1 MKMTSSKS
9 CDLIALDRS
18 SFQELEVCLC
28 ISLLSV
34 IRRSWPWV
42 NLCCEDRSSKE
53 KVCVSETG
61 WVMRWLLVKL
71 RMWCGVGLKRGM
83 MIIA

>member
-18 SFQELEVCLC
+18 SFQLFEVRLC

-34 IRRSWPWV
+34 IKRSWPWV
-42 NLCCEDRSSKE
+42 NLCCLERLRRV
-53 KVCVSETG
+53 KV
-61 WVMRWLLVKL
+61 
-71 RMWCGVGLKRGM
+71 
-83 MIIA
+83 

>member
-18 SFQELEVCLC
+18 SFQLFEVRLC

-34 IRRSWPWV
+34 IKRSWPWV
-42 NLCCEDRSSKE
+42 NLCCLERLRSA
-53 KVCVSETG
+53 KV
-61 WVMRWLLVKL
+61 
-71 RMWCGVGLKRGM
+71 
-83 MIIA
+83 